1 MRPLLS
7 VLLIASLTACAN
19 QPTRSGFLTRYD
31 GMKPR
36 EMVRAKAEQKR
47 GGPQLARLHSVSIEP
62 TKLAPGVQA
71 DWLTDDARTAL
82 LREFDAQLCFE
93 LSERY
98 PIAATGKGDARVRA
112 AVTDLEAT
120 GRAGSAASVAAN
132 TLIPGPIGVRA
143 PGSTGGVSAEA
154 EMLGRNGRQLA
165 AISWS
170 RSAMTI
176 GSDNPSLTR
185 IGDALQFAE
194 PFADAAAKA
203 MTAPKARRRE
213 IEKPDPCA
221 EYGPRFRPEG
231 FLTKLATGLY
241 VPEMSAAKDA
251 DTKADAKTDTKTD
264 AKAGAKTDK

>member
-1 MRPLLS
+1 MRTVLPILL
-7 VLLIASLTACAN
+7 VASLTACAS
-19 QPTRSGFLTRYD
+19 QPTQSGFLTRYD
-31 GMKPR
+31 AMKPR
-36 EMVRAKAEQKR
+36 EMVRAKAMQKR
-47 GGPQLARLHSVSIEP
+47 GGPQLARLRSVSIEP
-62 TKLAPGVQA
+62 TKLDPSVRA
-71 DWLTDDARTAL
+71 DWLTDNARTAL

-93 LSERY
+93 LSKRY
-98 PIAATGKGDARVRA
+98 PIAAPGKGDARVRA

-120 GRAGSAASVAAN
+120 GRAGSAASAAAN
-132 TLIPGPIGVRA
+132 TFIPGPIGVRA

-165 AISWS
+165 SISWS
-170 RSAMTI
+170 RTAMTV
-176 GSDNPSLTR
+176 GADNPSLTR

-203 MTAPKARRRE
+203 MTAPKAKHRE

-251 DTKADAKTDTKTD
+251 NAKADAKAD
-264 AKAGAKTDK
+264 AKPDK